1 MLNWAFELMEETGFT
16 QPANL
21 TQILRFAA
29 FKPKMLTTILKKL
42 NQWLPSTFKKKLTLT
57 IGGESGSLLS
67 VLCYTNAN
75 ISDVE
80 IWKFLENQFGEDNI
94 FMGLNPLQHAMKHK
108 NTDSIE
114 VLLSYESI
122 LYWKKLE
129 TREVN
134 YYRTHI
140 VC

>member
-1 MLNWAFELMEETGFT
+1 MLNWATDLMEETGCT
-16 QPANL
+16 EPLNVEE
-21 TQILRFAA
+21 ILGFAA

-94 FMGLNPLQHAMKHK
+94 FMGLNPLQHAIKHK
-108 NTDSIE
+108 NTDSIDALLPFE
-114 VLLSYESI
+114 GVLYWQNLESI
-122 LYWKKLE
+122 E
-129 TREVN
+129 TE
-134 YYRTHI
+134 YYR
-140 VC
+140 